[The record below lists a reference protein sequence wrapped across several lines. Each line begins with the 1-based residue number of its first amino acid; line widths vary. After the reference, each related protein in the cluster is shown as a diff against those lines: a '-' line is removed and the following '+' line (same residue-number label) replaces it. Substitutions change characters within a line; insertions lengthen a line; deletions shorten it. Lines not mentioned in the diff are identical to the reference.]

1 MSRQEERIDPA
12 LFEAM
17 RKKIKD
23 LEQRVTEL
31 EDERES
37 GSAGGSGGA
46 IGADSRDRAVLD
58 HLTQGE
64 RVTVNYLR
72 RVYRSQTDIRSKRTV
87 KDRVQS
93 LTGRP
98 EFRFVSPGTWVYEG
112 EGDE

>member
-1 MSRQEERIDPA
+1 MSPQEERIDPA

-31 EDERES
+31 ENEREC
-37 GSAGGSGGA
+37 GSAGG

-112 EGDE
+112 KNDE